1 MEQVPSLCHLES
13 GLEFDAESAEEFG
26 EPLMFRMILKVC
38 EDFHAGHFIPHVGQP
53 DRSEVGMFQGPTFTL
68 SRGDCHAQRDTITF
82 PRHNESGK
90 TSLSDGKLLD
100 RAGDGVRGAGGHEL
114 KKLFAHV
121 DLWYSGPVIEPL
133 ENENLSSTRNAVK
146 RFAHPSGVESRLI
159 TPIKKTRIAEE
170 VADRIRVLMLDGT
183 FPPGEPLPSERHL
196 AERFGVSRGSIRD
209 ALRTLETIGLLETR
223 HGQGTFPHE
232 LSVDRLVAPLASVM
246 AYRSDLQ
253 DELLDVRRM
262 FEPAVA
268 RVAALRATDEDLADL
283 QRILDAQRQKLKT
296 GRSAIVEDTA
306 FHAVLARATRNRVV
320 MSIMATLNDLLVESR
335 TQSLEQKGRPARSV
349 EGHEAVVAALRRR
362 DAEGASQAMYNHIDQ
377 IADLQLHAQKGPNPA
392 HQVIG
397 DATNGREPASADRLK
412 SFASRWLD
420 PPRAPASRNFSN

>member
-1 MEQVPSLCHLES
+1 
-13 GLEFDAESAEEFG
+13 
-26 EPLMFRMILKVC
+26 
-38 EDFHAGHFIPHVGQP
+38 
-53 DRSEVGMFQGPTFTL
+53 
-68 SRGDCHAQRDTITF
+68 
-82 PRHNESGK
+82 
-90 TSLSDGKLLD
+90 
-100 RAGDGVRGAGGHEL
+100 
-114 KKLFAHV
+114 
-121 DLWYSGPVIEPL
+121 VIEPL
-133 ENENLSSTRNAVK
+133 SNENLASTRNAVK
-146 RFAHPSGVESRLI
+146 RFARASGGDSRLI

-268 RVAALRATDEDLADL
+268 RVAAQRASNEDLADL
-283 QRILDAQRQKLKT
+283 QRILDAQRQKLKA
-296 GRSAIVEDTA
+296 GQSAIAEDTA
-306 FHAVLARATRNRVV
+306 FHAILARSTGNRVV

-335 TQSLEQKGRPARSV
+335 TQSLQQKGRPARSID
-349 EGHEAVVAALRRR
+349 GHETVVAALRRR
-362 DAEGASQAMYNHIDQ
+362 DPEGASQAMYHHIDQ
-377 IADLQLHAQKGPNPA
+377 IADLQLHSQQKDP
-392 HQVIG
+392 
-397 DATNGREPASADRLK
+397 K
-412 SFASRWLD
+412 S
-420 PPRAPASRNFSN
+420 PTK